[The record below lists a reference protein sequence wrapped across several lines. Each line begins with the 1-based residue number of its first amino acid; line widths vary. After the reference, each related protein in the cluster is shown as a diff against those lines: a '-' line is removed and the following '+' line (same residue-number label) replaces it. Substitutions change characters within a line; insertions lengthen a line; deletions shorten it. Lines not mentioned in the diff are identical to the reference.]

1 MDLIIQKYF
10 ILMKNRL
17 PKKSKLCC
25 EGVNGKTLEIL
36 LLLGRPSILRREG
49 SSFLSLKLGDPAV
62 IASD

>member
-1 MDLIIQKYF
+1 
-10 ILMKNRL
+10 MKNRL
-17 PKKSKLCC
+17 PKKSQLCC
-25 EGVNGKTLEIL
+25 EGVKFYLCQSILDRKTLKIL